1 MGSGADMNDF
11 NASPM
16 LDEEEVKAERSD
28 SGSSDEAP
36 EKNENKM
43 EAAEAETDLK
53 TDITTIK
60 KEEWSHCKLA
70 GSVR

>member
-36 EKNENKM
+36 EKNENKLVRHG
-43 EAAEAETDLK
+43 ALFTAICLLGPSLSVCT
-53 TDITTIK
+53 
-60 KEEWSHCKLA
+60 
-70 GSVR
+70 GSAPASA